1 MQNRQTFHRIFLL
14 AVAGIVAVGAVK
26 ALRAQAPSA
35 DPKPPA
41 FDAAS
46 VKLNAS
52 GPTSM
57 LWAYRGRRFT
67 AQYATVRELI
77 GTAYGAQEHALTR
90 NQISGGPK
98 WIESERFDIVGTA
111 PGVPD
116 SLRGTFPSPVLAM
129 LRRLLEDRFQLK
141 THIETKE
148 VPLFALVLARA
159 DGTLGP
165 RLRRRTIDCISA
177 ASALERKDELFDP
190 TPPERR
196 ICGGKAGPGTLI
208 VNGATMNNLAQGLA
222 RQVPGVDR
230 VVVDRTGL
238 IGTFDVD
245 LTWNFEGTVEH
256 LGVPLPPP
264 DRDAPNLFTAL
275 EEQLGLKLE
284 SRKGPV
290 DILVIDHVEKPSE
303 D

>member
-1 MQNRQTFHRIFLL
+1 MWHAMTARRTALI
-14 AVAGIVAVGAVK
+14 GAVVLG
-26 ALRAQAPSA
+26 AMSELGLASQTPTS
-35 DPKPPA
+35 DTTPPA

-46 VKLNAS
+46 VKPNAS

-77 GTAYGAQEHALTR
+77 GSAYGAQEHTLTR

-98 WIESERFDIVGTA
+98 WIESDRFDIVATA
-111 PGVPD
+111 PGILD
-116 SLRGTFPSPVLAM
+116 SPRGTFPSPVLEM
-129 LRRLLEDRFQLK
+129 LRSLLEDRFQLK
-141 THIETKE
+141 THVETKE
-148 VPLFALVLARA
+148 LPLFALVLARA

-177 ASALERKDELFDP
+177 AAARQRKEQLFDP

-196 ICGGKAGPGTLI
+196 ICGGRVGPGTLI
-208 VNGATMNNLAQGLA
+208 ASGATMTNLVQGLA
-222 RQVPGVDR
+222 VQVPDVDR

-275 EEQLGLKLE
+275 QEQLGLKFE
-284 SRKGPV
+284 SKKGPV
-290 DILVIDHVEKPSE
+290 DVLVIDHVERPTP

>member
-1 MQNRQTFHRIFLL
+1 VDAMTARRAVLIGSVVFGAISKLALPSQSQTPHTTS
-14 AVAGIVAVGAVK
+14 
-26 ALRAQAPSA
+26 PT
-35 DPKPPA
+35 

-129 LRRLLEDRFQLK
+129 LRSLLEDRFQLK
-141 THIETKE
+141 THVETKE

-290 DILVIDHVEKPSE
+290 DIVVIDHVEKPSE